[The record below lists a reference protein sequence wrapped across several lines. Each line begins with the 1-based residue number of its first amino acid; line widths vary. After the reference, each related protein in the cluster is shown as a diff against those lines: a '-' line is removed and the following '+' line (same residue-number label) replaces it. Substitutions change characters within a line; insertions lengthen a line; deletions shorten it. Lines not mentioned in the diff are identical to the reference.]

1 MKAHRADIRGWF
13 TRAFNL
19 QVLEKNRYPWVDYLK
34 GIAIL
39 LVVYR
44 HVLIGIERSQI
55 QVPPVLADANMV
67 FYSFRMPLFF
77 ILSGLFI
84 NSSIAKRTLNKLA
97 WLKFETLLYPYLVWA
112 FIQVSLQIALS
123 GITNSERTLEDYTFI
138 LYQPRNLDQFW
149 YLPAL
154 FNTTMI
160 YLLLK
165 IKLKVSTWAQL
176 VLGIGLYFL
185 SFYSQ
190 EISMI
195 SDWMEFYL
203 FFAIGDALS
212 RLFFHER
219 TQRILKSYW
228 TLLLVIPLF
237 ILTQM
242 HYLQNEVVPKGVVP
256 VHNSHASRL
265 YYLDKIAE
273 QGDFLWVALVGCLCM
288 FVLAFRMQSWKVLP
302 FLRVLG
308 YHSLQIYVM
317 HVIFTAAVR
326 LALIIFFGVDS
337 AVFLLVT
344 GIVTGLVL
352 PIIIYNLFI
361 KDGVAWFLFT
371 FRRPRRKPDAAKA
384 PAVAESHPP
393 VPALMNGETSMV
405 KRDRNQ

>member
-1 MKAHRADIRGWF
+1 MKAHRAEIQGWF
-13 TRAFNL
+13 SKAFNL
-19 QVLEKNRYPWVDYLK
+19 KVLEKNRYPWVDYLK

-44 HVLIGIERSQI
+44 HVLIGIERSQVE
-55 QVPPVLADANMV
+55 VPVVLADANMI

-84 NSSIAKRTLNKLA
+84 NSSIAKRTLKKLA

-123 GITNSERTLEDYTFI
+123 GITNSNRTLEDYSFI

-165 IKLKVSTWAQL
+165 TKLRVSVWAQL

-185 SFYSQ
+185 SFYYQ
-190 EISMI
+190 KVSMI
-195 SDWMEFYL
+195 SDWMEFYI

-212 RLFFHER
+212 RLFFHET
-219 TQRILKSYW
+219 TQKVLKSYW

-242 HYLQNEVVPKGVVP
+242 HYLRNDVVQNGVLP
-256 VHNSHASRL
+256 LDNSHTSRL

-273 QGDFLWVALVGCLCM
+273 QADFLWVALVGCLCM
-288 FVLAFRMQSWKVLP
+288 FVLAFRMQSWKILP

-337 AVFLLVT
+337 AIFLLIT
-344 GIVTGLVL
+344 GIVTGLIL
-352 PIIIYNLFI
+352 PIIIYNLLI
-361 KDGVAWFLFT
+361 KDGPAWFLFAC
-371 FRRPRRKPDAAKA
+371 RKPEKKEEAKT
-384 PAVAESHPP
+384 VAIPEPRAS
-393 VPALMNGETSMV
+393 VPTLRNGEPSMV
-405 KRDRNQ
+405 NRQSNG

>member
-1 MKAHRADIRGWF
+1 MKAHRADIRCWLSK
-13 TRAFNL
+13 AFNL
-19 QVLEKNRYPWVDYLK
+19 KVLEKNRYPWVDYLK

-44 HVLIGIERSQI
+44 HVLIGIERSQVE
-55 QVPPVLADANMV
+55 VPVVLADANMI

-84 NSSIAKRTLNKLA
+84 NSSIAKRTLKKLT

-123 GITNSERTLEDYTFI
+123 GITNSNRTLEDYSFI

-165 IKLKVSTWAQL
+165 IKLRVKVWAQL

-185 SFYSQ
+185 SFYYQ
-190 EISMI
+190 KVSMI
-195 SDWMEFYL
+195 SDWMEFYI
-203 FFAIGDALS
+203 FFALGDAFS

-219 TQRILKSYW
+219 TQKVLKSYW

-242 HYLQNEVVPKGVVP
+242 HYLRNNVERGVLP
-256 VHNSHASRL
+256 LDNSHTSRL

-273 QGDFLWVALVGCLCM
+273 QADFLWVALVGCLCM
-288 FVLAFRMQSWKVLP
+288 FVLAFRMQSWKILP

-337 AVFLLVT
+337 AIFLLIT
-344 GIVTGLVL
+344 GIATGLIA
-352 PIIIYNLFI
+352 PIIIYNFLI
-361 KDGVAWFLFT
+361 KDGPAWFLFT
-371 FRRPRRKPDAAKA
+371 FRKPEKTKDAKA
-384 PAVAESHPP
+384 VPMQEPRPS
-393 VPALMNGETSMV
+393 VPALRNGEPSMV
-405 KRDRNQ
+405 NRQSNG